1 MLNTTIS
8 PLELIQ
14 QIAHGN
20 AILKGGS
27 LTDHGKV
34 LRVEPIV
41 LIDTRA
47 MNAAFMPDLMQTL
60 VSTFSGYYLQALAMS
75 SVNIDNVRTLKVL
88 EQLNPNRDGYGA
100 IINTI
105 LADPYQFSKESHSE
119 PRLPSYK
126 LQLPVPN
133 QPVGLENYNLEDGAA
148 SDAKEEKGTL
158 NGVAFSAKDIREM
171 APLAAGKLIQ
181 ISVKSGT
188 DGGKVDLPITIR
200 LLPCPTSYKTM
211 ANILSANAEDESFD
225 TRFKLW
231 RAGQISLISDLIFC
245 TDLIDKH
252 KKTLLND
259 TDGHYRAV
267 MDRNRKNVMA
277 AVTSGRVSIAA
288 ASSIYIV
295 STQTVRDFEI
305 RTGLRMSD
313 FKTRERVFESTF
325 AMLLVEVDTG
335 YETVTLYHRGLATA
349 GEYTAHSLRN
359 ANKGSGPDIGEI
371 LKAYQLGS
379 TPSI

>member
-60 VSTFSGYYLQALAMS
+60 VSTFSGYYLQAFAMS
-75 SVNIDNVRTLKVL
+75 SVNIDNVRALKVL

-105 LADPYQFSKESHSE
+105 LADPYQIGKESHSE
-119 PRLPSYK
+119 PRVASYK

-133 QPVGLENYNLEDGAA
+133 QPVGLENYGLEDEAA
-148 SDAKEEKGTL
+148 SDEKEEKGTL

-181 ISVKSGT
+181 ISVQTG
-188 DGGKVDLPITIR
+188 GGKVDLPITIR

-211 ANILSANAEDESFD
+211 TNILSANAEDWSFE

-252 KKTLLND
+252 KKTLQAD
-259 TDGHYRAV
+259 TDGHYRAI
-267 MDRNRKNVMA
+267 MERNRKNVMA

-295 STQTVRDFEI
+295 SSQTVRDFEI

-325 AMLLVEVDTG
+325 AMLLVEVDTS
-335 YETVTLYHRGLATA
+335 YETVTLYHRGLAAA

>member
-47 MNAAFMPDLMQTL
+47 MNATFMPDLMQTL
-60 VSTFSGYYLQALAMS
+60 VSIFSGYYLQALAMS

-105 LADPYQFSKESHSE
+105 LADPYQIGKESHSE
-119 PRLPSYK
+119 PRVASYK
-126 LQLPVPN
+126 LQLPIPN
-133 QPVGLENYNLEDGAA
+133 QPVGLENYGLEDD
-148 SDAKEEKGTL
+148 DADDEKEEKGTL

-181 ISVKSGT
+181 ISVPTAS
-188 DGGKVDLPITIR
+188 GKVDLPITLR

-211 ANILSANAEDESFD
+211 ANILSANAEDESFE

-252 KKTLLND
+252 KKTLIDD

-267 MDRNRKNVMA
+267 MERNRKNVMA

-295 STQTVRDFEI
+295 ASQTVRDFEI

-325 AMLLVEVDTG
+325 AMLLVEVDTS
-335 YETVTLYHRGLATA
+335 YETVTLYHRGLATP